1 MHLGISTA
9 SLHGRLNTE
18 DALKWIG
25 DMGASCAEVFLSSHS
40 EYKRDFL
47 KVLLKAQNNTNI
59 KVSSVH
65 TLNTHFEAQLFLRAG
80 SLTMRWQFLKA
91 F

>member
-1 MHLGISTA
+1 MQLGISTA

-40 EYKRDFL
+40 EYKTEFL
-47 KVLLKAQNNTNI
+47 GKL
-59 KVSSVH
+59 
-65 TLNTHFEAQLFLRAG
+65 
-80 SLTMRWQFLKA
+80 
-91 F
+91 